1 MVRNNNKRRTSKA
14 TYLKI
19 RKNLLYDTSTGFTE
33 NLNPED
39 YFNPLYVQYIKEF
52 IMNAVFINVA

>member
-1 MVRNNNKRRTSKA
+1 MVRNKNKRRTSKA

-19 RKNLLYDTSTGFTE
+19 RKNLLRYINTE

-52 IMNAVFINVA
+52 ITNAVFINVA